1 MGSWDDGKGCFVTS
15 KYFLFG
21 LCMLCMDRVMG
32 LEGSEDDVDMRSNS
46 GVVYGGDVGVGKGD
60 GWMLFEFEGVGSVD

>member
-1 MGSWDDGKGCFVTS
+1 
-15 KYFLFG
+15 
-21 LCMLCMDRVMG
+21 MLCMDRVMG

-46 GVVYGGDVGVGKGD
+46 GVVCGGDVGVGKGD